1 MNSCEKNES
10 RGAKASFTFSPK
22 KKVWLFFKRAIDIFG
37 SFIGI
42 ILLGLPMLVIAIITR
57 CTSKGPAIFKQKRLG
72 KNEKPFTMLKFRSM
86 RVNARCAGANDM
98 TEEEHQACITKWGNF
113 MRKTSIDEWPQL
125 FNIFVGHMSFIGPRP
140 MMDGKIEPRLYDA
153 RKSCEPDSFL
163 VRPGLCGL
171 AIVKMHRSH
180 DPMEKARYDSDYVR
194 DLSLVMDVKIFFIA
208 FGILLGFNKKDR
220 GR

>member
-1 MNSCEKNES
+1 
-10 RGAKASFTFSPK
+10 
-22 KKVWLFFKRAIDIFG
+22 
-37 SFIGI
+37 
-42 ILLGLPMLVIAIITR
+42 MLVIAIITR

-86 RVNARCAGANDM
+86 RVSARCAGAEDM
-98 TEEEHQACITKWGNF
+98 TAEEHEACITKWGNF
-113 MRKTSIDEWPQL
+113 MRKTSMDEWPQL
-125 FNIFVGHMSFIGPRP
+125 FNIFAGHMSFIGPRP

-163 VRPGLCGL
+163 ARPGLCGL

-194 DLSLVMDVKIFFIA
+194 DLSLGMDVKIFFIA

>member
-22 KKVWLFFKRAIDIFG
+22 QKVWLFFKRAIDIFG

-86 RVNARCAGANDM
+86 RVNARSAGAEDM
-98 TEEEHQACITKWGNF
+98 TAEEHEACIT
-113 MRKTSIDEWPQL
+113 
-125 FNIFVGHMSFIGPRP
+125 
-140 MMDGKIEPRLYDA
+140 
-153 RKSCEPDSFL
+153 
-163 VRPGLCGL
+163 
-171 AIVKMHRSH
+171 
-180 DPMEKARYDSDYVR
+180 
-194 DLSLVMDVKIFFIA
+194 
-208 FGILLGFNKKDR
+208 
-220 GR
+220 